1 MLEFATPSWFLA
13 LPLPW
18 LAWIGAARLR
28 GGTSVSSRPAALFHS
43 QADVLAELTSQP
55 RSRHAHLPWLWMV
68 GCVLLMTA
76 LARPQWVESA
86 PNTYKGRD
94 FLLAIDV
101 SGSMRAQDFIVD
113 EKNLSRLDMLK
124 RVVNQFIAER
134 HGDRIGLVVFADDA
148 YTLAPLTSDMNIVR
162 ALLDEVRHGMAGEKT
177 ALGAAVALAVQRLQN
192 SDAQENSKSRTLILL
207 TDGSNTA
214 GAISPDAAMLLAKQE
229 GVRIYT
235 VGIGSHRQV
244 PFPRGAKETPAITE
258 MPFDEDLL
266 RRMAEQTGGHYYAAD
281 NTEEMRRIINDIE
294 QLEKTDIVDDAA
306 MLRTEGYWL
315 PLIIGLA
322 LLLIYQARKHA
333 EVLP

>member
-1 MLEFATPSWFLA
+1 MLEFAAPLWFFT

-18 LAWIGAARLR
+18 LAWIGAARFR
-28 GGTSVSSRPAALFHS
+28 GRASVSSRPAALLHS
-43 QADVLAELTSQP
+43 QADVLAELTAQP
-55 RSRHAHLPWLWMV
+55 LSRHAHLPWLWIV

-113 EKNLSRLDMLK
+113 GKTLSRLDMLK
-124 RVVNQFIAER
+124 RVVNQFLAER
-134 HGDRIGLVVFADDA
+134 HGDRIGLIVFADDA

-177 ALGAAVALAVQRLQN
+177 ALGTAVALAVQRLQYN
-192 SDAQENSKSRTLILL
+192 SQGSSKSRALILL

-214 GAISPDAAMLLAKQE
+214 GAISPDAATLLAKQE
-229 GVRIYT
+229 GVRIYS

-244 PFPRGAKETPAITE
+244 PFPRGTKETPAITE

-266 RRMAEQTGGHYYAAD
+266 RRMAEKTGGHYYAAS
-281 NTEEMRRIINDIE
+281 NTEEMRRIISDIE
-294 QLEKTDIVDDAA
+294 QMEKIDIVDDAA
-306 MLRTEGYWL
+306 MLRTEWYWL

-322 LLLIYQARKHA
+322 LLLIHQAREHV

>member
-1 MLEFATPSWFLA
+1 MLEFAAPSWFLA

-18 LAWIGAARLR
+18 LAWMSAARFR
-28 GGTSVSSRPAALFHS
+28 SGTSVSSRPAALLHS
-43 QADVLAELTSQP
+43 QADVLAELAAQP
-55 RSRHAHLPWLWMV
+55 LSRRARLPWLWMV
-68 GCVLLMTA
+68 GCALLMTA

-86 PNTYKGRD
+86 PNIYKGRD

-101 SGSMRAQDFIVD
+101 SGSMRAQDFTVD

-124 RVVNQFIAER
+124 RVVNQFLAER

-162 ALLDEVRHGMAGEKT
+162 ALLGEVRHGMAGEKT
-177 ALGAAVALAVQRLQN
+177 ALGTAVALAVKRLQN
-192 SDAQENSKSRTLILL
+192 HGAQGDSKSRALILL

-214 GAISPDAAMLLAKQE
+214 GAISPDAATLLAKQE

-244 PFPRGAKETPAITE
+244 PFPRGTKETPAITE

-266 RRMAEQTGGHYYAAD
+266 RRMAEQTGGHYYAAG
-281 NTEEMRRIINDIE
+281 NTEEMRRIIGDIE
-294 QLEKTDIVDDAA
+294 QLEKTNIVDDAA
-306 MLRTEGYWL
+306 TLRTEWYWL

-322 LLLIYQARKHA
+322 LLLISQMRMRA

>member
-1 MLEFATPSWFLA
+1 MLEFAAPLWFFA

-18 LAWIGAARLR
+18 LAWIGAARFR
-28 GGTSVSSRPAALFHS
+28 SGTSASSRPAALLHS
-43 QADVLAELTSQP
+43 QTDILAELTAQP
-55 RSRHAHLPWLWMV
+55 QARRTHLPWLWIV
-68 GCVLLMTA
+68 GCILLITA

-124 RVVNQFIAER
+124 RVVNQFLAER

-162 ALLDEVRHGMAGEKT
+162 ALLTEVRHGMAGEKT
-177 ALGAAVALAVQRLQN
+177 ALGTAVALAVQRLQYN
-192 SDAQENSKSRTLILL
+192 SQGNSKSRTLILL

-214 GAISPDAAMLLAKQE
+214 GAITPDAATLLAKQE

-244 PFPRGAKETPAITE
+244 PFPRGTKETPAITE

-266 RRMAEQTGGHYYAAD
+266 RRMAEQTGGHYYAAG
-281 NTEEMRRIINDIE
+281 NTEEMRRIISDIE

-306 MLRTEGYWL
+306 MLRTEWYWL